1 MTSAFRGLAASE
13 SWANWRKWDRHSDT
27 FVALI
32 TLVLALE
39 APLTTSLIFL
49 GHSYFSTSART
60 VVIHLAMERPSSD
73 FDCRTRPSAFVRC

>member
-32 TLVLALE
+32 SLVLALE
-39 APLTTSLIFL
+39 APLTTSLYFL
-49 GHSYFSTSART
+49 W
-60 VVIHLAMERPSSD
+60 
-73 FDCRTRPSAFVRC
+73 AFVLQHVRPHRGHQFGNGEAFF